1 MTDTKLTEWNP
12 LAKAVLQDQI
22 KAYDDMRQ
30 QCPIAHSDF
39 LNYSLFRHQDVMSAL
54 NDHQTFSS
62 VTSQHVS
69 VPNNMDPPEHTAY
82 RKMINGYFNEA
93 RMAEFEPAC
102 RTISAT
108 LVKTLVNNSEI
119 DFVSSFCQIFAVQ
132 AQCFFLGWPSQLHAP
147 LLQWLRKNHEAT
159 RNRDKTA
166 MAEVAQEFNLQ
177 IKDLLETRRK
187 NPNQK
192 YHDITASLMNEK
204 VNKQPLSDEEIISI
218 LRNWTVG
225 EMGTITA
232 SIGIIAQYLAEHHSL
247 QQHLKEN
254 PSQLSD
260 AIDEIL
266 RIHPPLIANRRICT
280 RSVEI
285 AGQQLNKGDR
295 ISILWASANRDE
307 SVFGNPDEFQPD
319 KNKSHNLLYGK
330 GIHIC
335 PGAPLARLELVTV
348 ISALLNAVTFSLI
361 EGKPPIKA
369 CYPASGYSSL
379 PLKIQKT
386 KDL

>member
-1 MTDTKLTEWNP
+1 MTDKKLTEWNP
-12 LAKAVLQDQI
+12 LAQAVLEDQI

-39 LNYSLFRHQDVMSAL
+39 LDYSLFRHEDVTHAL
-54 NDHQTFSS
+54 CDHQTFSS
-62 VTSQHVS
+62 ITSQHIS

-82 RKMINGYFNEA
+82 RKMINAYFNET
-93 RMAEFEPAC
+93 RMAEFEPVC
-102 RTISAT
+102 RAISTA
-108 LVKTLVNNSEI
+108 LAKTLAESSETEFI
-119 DFVSSFCQIFAVQ
+119 SDFCQIFAVQ
-132 AQCFFLGWPSQLHAP
+132 AQCFFLGWPSELHSS

-159 RNRDKTA
+159 RNRDKAA
-166 MAEVAQEFNLQ
+166 MAEVAQEFGLQ
-177 IKDLLETRRK
+177 VKDLLETRRNK
-187 NPNQK
+187 PNQK
-192 YHDITASLMNEK
+192 HHDITACLMNEK
-204 VNKQPLSDEEIISI
+204 VNKRPLSDEEIISI

-232 SIGIIAQYLAEHHSL
+232 SIGIIAQYLAEHRAL
-247 QQHLKEN
+247 QQHLKEK
-254 PSQLSD
+254 PSELSD

-319 KNKSHNLLYGK
+319 KNKAHNLLYGK

-361 EGKPPIKA
+361 ENKPPVKA

-379 PLKIQKT
+379 PLKIEKT
-386 KDL
+386 NLS